1 MANVKL
7 PLEGIKVA
15 DFSWFGAGPIC
26 AENLGRFG
34 ATVVRV
40 ESESH
45 IDGLRQVGPFP
56 EGKTGYN
63 VSGYFN
69 NYNAGKFSLTLNL
82 NIPRARDMALKL
94 VAWADV
100 FITNHTPRILE
111 RWGLLYDDIVKVNPQ
126 IIAAYQPMQGLEGPH
141 KYFVG
146 FGAVLNAITGYN
158 YLSGFPHRPPVGL
171 GTNYP
176 DYVINPGHT
185 LVAILA
191 ALRHKRRTGKGQ
203 KIELAQVESVVAT
216 LAPAVMDYTENGR
229 VQMRKGNRIS
239 YAAPHGAFR
248 CQDATWDNQPLD
260 RWVTI
265 AVFNDDQWAGLVRAM
280 GSPAW
285 ASGAK
290 FATFE
295 ARKENEDE
303 LEAKITEWT
312 RERTPEELMPLLQS
326 HGVPAGIVQH
336 SKDVLE
342 DEHLKARGYFEYLD
356 HPETG
361 RSVYDGA
368 PFKLS
373 KTPGSLKTPAP
384 LLGQHNDYVCKEI
397 LGMSDEEIA
406 EALIEQALY

>member
-1 MANVKL
+1 MANNKL

-40 ESESH
+40 ESEAH
-45 IDGLRQVGPFP
+45 VDGLRMVAPFP
-56 EGKTGYN
+56 DGKTGLN

-69 NYNAGKFSLTLNL
+69 NYNANKLGLTLNL
-82 NIPRARDMALKL
+82 NTERGIAIAHKL
-94 VAWADV
+94 IAWCDV

-111 RWGLLYDDIVKVNPQ
+111 KWGLTYDDVARINPSVV
-126 IIAAYQPMQGLEGPH
+126 AAYQPMQGLEGPH

-158 YLSGFPHRPPVGL
+158 YLSGYPERPPMGL

-191 ALRHKRRTGKGQ
+191 ALRHRKRTGAGQ
-203 KIELAQVESVVAT
+203 KIELAQVESVVST
-216 LAPAVMDYTENGR
+216 LAPVVMDYNENGR

-248 CQDATWDNQPLD
+248 CKDTEWDNQQLD
-260 RWVTI
+260 RWITI
-265 AVFNDDQWAGLVRAM
+265 AVFNDEQWRGLTDAM

-285 ASGAK
+285 ANDAK
-290 FATFE
+290 FATLD
-295 ARKENEDE
+295 ARKGNEDE
-303 LEAKITEWT
+303 LEAHVTEWT
-312 RERTPEELMPLLQS
+312 GEHTPEELMPLLQS
-326 HGVPAGIVQH
+326 KGVPAGIVQH
-336 SKDVLE
+336 SRDVLE
-342 DEHLKARGYFEYLD
+342 DAHLQARGYFEYLD

-361 RSVYDGA
+361 RSVYDGS

-373 KTPGSLKTPAP
+373 KTPGKLTTPAP
-384 LLGQHNDYVCKEI
+384 LLGQHNEQVCKEI

-406 EALIEQALY
+406 DALIEQALY